1 MAVIGE
7 DWAHEGWDAAG
18 DEAALLPHFASWAA
32 AARALLEGA
41 GDWRKWA
48 LAAMAPL
55 PRWGEGRI
63 TLLGDAA
70 HPVLPFLAQGG
81 AMAIEDAARLAREVG
96 RGGGLARA
104 FERYAQAR
112 GPRTARV
119 QARSRRQGEIYHM
132 GGLKRL
138 ARNLVLGA
146 RSPGGLL
153 KELDWLYRVPMEE
166 A

>member
-1 MAVIGE
+1 
-7 DWAHEGWDAAG
+7 
-18 DEAALLPHFASWAA
+18 
-32 AARALLEGA
+32 
-41 GDWRKWA
+41 
-48 LAAMAPL
+48 
-55 PRWGEGRI
+55 
-63 TLLGDAA
+63 
-70 HPVLPFLAQGG
+70 
-81 AMAIEDAARLAREVG
+81 MAIEDAARLAREVG